1 MPDKKLKSTGITLD
15 GTPIALRPLLPE
27 DEPALQDLF
36 AHMSREDVRLRFFTP
51 MRELKH
57 ALAARLSHLDYCREM
72 ALVAQHDGTT
82 LGVARYSADPDRR
95 SAEFAVAV
103 RSDWHGR
110 GVGQLLMVR
119 LIEVAQQSG
128 ISELGRAGAAREQA
142 DAEDVP
148 KAWLQHCAGAER
160 RDRAPGSK
168 IAGSRVVA

>member
-1 MPDKKLKSTGITLD
+1 MPDKQIEITGMTLD

-36 AHMSREDVRLRFFTP
+36 GHMSREDVRLRFFTP

-57 ALAARLSHLDYCREM
+57 ALAARLSHLDYSHEM
-72 ALVAQHDGTT
+72 ALVAHYDGMT

-110 GVGQLLMVR
+110 GVGQLLTAR
-119 LIEVAQQSG
+119 LIEATQQSG
-128 ISELGRAGAAREQA
+128 ISELVGLVLHENKPMLNMCRKFGFSIAPEPN
-142 DAEDVP
+142 DATV
-148 KAWLQHCAGAER
+148 LQVR
-160 RDRAPGSK
+160 KSLAP
-168 IAGSRVVA
+168 V